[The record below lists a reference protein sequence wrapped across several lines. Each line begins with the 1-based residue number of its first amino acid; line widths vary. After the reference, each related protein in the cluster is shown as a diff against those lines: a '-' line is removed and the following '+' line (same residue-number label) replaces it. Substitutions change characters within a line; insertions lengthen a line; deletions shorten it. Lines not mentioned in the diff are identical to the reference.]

1 MKDKEI
7 IIFHPSSELY
17 GADKILLEIIEALD
31 PGRNVLKV
39 MVPGEGMLTDILRER
54 FPAVGLIV
62 EPDLP
67 VIARKYL
74 TPGGIFRFFRQLGRF
89 RKSFAKVCG
98 EGAAVYLNTLA
109 VLPVLAFSG
118 KRRKSVV
125 HVHEILDNGSLLGRM
140 INRYALKK
148 ATRIIC
154 VSSAVADKFM
164 ELGGEGISRLT
175 VVRNGID
182 IGGGEIV
189 AEHVPGESGMVRFA
203 LLGRLKPEVKG
214 QLLLID
220 AVSLIERRCL
230 RNARFELIGSAV
242 EGQEYMVDT
251 IESAIAGKGL
261 EEFISIRPFERD
273 IESIYKSIDVA
284 LVPSVRADPLPTTV
298 IEAMAFG
305 LPVIGTDLGGI
316 PEMIEDGETGY
327 LVSPVNPEELA
338 EKIKLLLESE
348 DLRREMGR
356 KGQERY
362 REHFTK
368 KKFTERYRSEIDRIL

>member
-31 PGRNVLKV
+31 PERNVLKV
-39 MVPGEGMLTDILRER
+39 MVPGEGVLTDVLRER
-54 FPAVGLIV
+54 FSAVELIV
-62 EPDLP
+62 DPDLP

-74 TPGGIFRFFRQLGRF
+74 TPRGILRFVRQMARF
-89 RKSFAKVCG
+89 RKSFARACG
-98 EGAAVYLNTLA
+98 EDAAVYLNTLA

-140 INRYALKK
+140 INRYAMKK
-148 ATRIIC
+148 STRIIC
-154 VSSAVADKFM
+154 VSSAVEEKFR
-164 ELGGEGISRLT
+164 ELGGDGVSRLA

-182 IGGGEIV
+182 LGGG
-189 AEHVPGESGMVRFA
+189 VPDKRVREKSAAVRFA

-214 QLLLID
+214 QLLLIE
-220 AVSLIERRCL
+220 AVSLINRALL
-230 RNARFELIGSAV
+230 RKARFELIGSAV
-242 EGQEYMVDT
+242 EGQEYMID
-251 IESAIAGKGL
+251 AIRAAIVEKSL
-261 EEFISIRPFERD
+261 DEFIAIRPFVRD
-273 IESIYKSIDVA
+273 IESIYNEIDVA

-316 PEMIEDGETGY
+316 PEMIKDGETGY
-327 LVSPVNPEELA
+327 LVSPVNPEDLA
-338 EKIKLLLESE
+338 EKITLLLESE
-348 DLRREMGR
+348 DLRRNMGLR
-356 KGQERY
+356 GQERY
-362 REHFTK
+362 REYFTK
-368 KKFTERYRSEIDRIL
+368 QKFTERYRSEIDRILQ

>member
-31 PGRNVLKV
+31 PERNVLKV
-39 MVPGEGMLTDILRER
+39 MVPGEGVLTDVLRER
-54 FPAVGLIV
+54 FSAVELIV
-62 EPDLP
+62 DPDLP

-74 TPGGIFRFFRQLGRF
+74 TLRGILRFVRQMARF
-89 RKSFAKVCG
+89 RKSFARACG
-98 EGAAVYLNTLA
+98 EDAAVYLNTLA

-140 INRYALKK
+140 INRYAMKK
-148 ATRIIC
+148 STRIIC
-154 VSSAVADKFM
+154 VSSAVEEKFR
-164 ELGGEGISRLT
+164 ELGGDGVSRLA

-182 IGGGEIV
+182 LGGG
-189 AEHVPGESGMVRFA
+189 VPDKRVREKSAAVRFA

-214 QLLLID
+214 QLLLIE
-220 AVSLIERRCL
+220 AVSLINRALL
-230 RNARFELIGSAV
+230 RKARFELIGSAV
-242 EGQEYMVDT
+242 EGQEYMID
-251 IESAIAGKGL
+251 AIQAAIVEKSL
-261 EEFISIRPFERD
+261 DEFIAIRPFVRD
-273 IESIYKSIDVA
+273 IESIYNEIDVA

-316 PEMIEDGETGY
+316 PEMIKDGETGY
-327 LVSPVNPEELA
+327 LVSPVNPEDLA
-338 EKIKLLLESE
+338 EKITLLLESE
-348 DLRREMGR
+348 DLRRNMGLR
-356 KGQERY
+356 GQERY
-362 REHFTK
+362 REYFTK
-368 KKFTERYRSEIDRIL
+368 QKFTERYRSEIDRILQ